1 MTAHRTRP
9 APAVSRAV
17 TRFSRLVLGGY
28 FRAVEVQ
35 GRPSLPSGGPI
46 LVVAN
51 HANGLLD
58 PLLVI
63 HAVERLPRFL
73 AKAVLWKPA
82 PLRPVLGGLGMLPVV
97 RRQDRVRTQASNA
110 DTFAAAQRA
119 LADGSMVA
127 IFPEGTA
134 HDEPHLLP
142 LRTGAAR
149 LALGARAEGA
159 TNLRI
164 VPVGLVFDDKLA
176 LRSRAL
182 AVIGPAIELDAW
194 VSARGEP
201 TVDDADRPAVEDLT
215 ARLARALTDV
225 VPTADSVE
233 EAWALATAADVVAR
247 QRDRVPLADLD
258 APRLSASALIRR
270 QLAAAP
276 ETARAAVKQAADRYG
291 RALTLAGLRDHDL
304 VSAEGSGRLVLRAV
318 LAAGRSIVLAPW
330 ALFGAVVNAVPYG
343 AVRGVGRI
351 ARKPA
356 AAGTVRVLVGV
367 VVFPAAWVL
376 AGVVAARRR
385 SRWVGV
391 AVGALGAA
399 CGYAAV
405 VEFERLAALRRS
417 WEGRR
422 RRLGLRHR
430 VEDLLAA
437 RQQLVASA
445 EAALDRQSES
455 LLDESAR

>member
-1 MTAHRTRP
+1 
-9 APAVSRAV
+9 VSRAV
-17 TRFSRLVLGGY
+17 TRLSRVVLGAY

-35 GRPSLPSGGPI
+35 GRPSLPGGGPV
-46 LVVAN
+46 LLVAN

-63 HAVERLPRFL
+63 HAAGQLPRFV
-73 AKAVLWKPA
+73 AKAVLWKPV
-82 PLRPVLGGLGMLPVV
+82 PLRPVLRGLGMLPVV
-97 RRQDRVRTQASNA
+97 RRQDRVRLRAGNA

-119 LADGSMVA
+119 LADGAMVA

-159 TNLRI
+159 SNLRI

-194 VSARGEP
+194 AVARGEP
-201 TVDDADRPAVEDLT
+201 TVDDTDRAAVEDLT
-215 ARLARALTDV
+215 ARLARALSDV

-247 QRDRVPLADLD
+247 QRGEAVDHELD
-258 APRLSASALIRR
+258 GPRLSTSALLRR

-276 ETARAAVKQAADRYG
+276 EATRAAVRHAADRYG
-291 RALTLAGLRDHDL
+291 RALIATGLRDHDL
-304 VSAEGSGRLVLRAV
+304 VSVEGSGRLVLRAV
-318 LAAGRSIVLAPW
+318 LAAGRSVALAPW
-330 ALFGAVVNAVPYG
+330 ALFGAVVNAAPYG
-343 AVRGVGRI
+343 AVRWVGRV

-356 AAGTVRVLVGV
+356 AAGTVRVVVGA
-367 VVFPAAWVL
+367 VVFPAAWL
-376 AGVVAARRR
+376 AAGLVAARRR
-385 SRWVGV
+385 SPWIGV

-399 CGYAAV
+399 SGYASV

-437 RQQLVASA
+437 RQHLVDST
-445 EAALDRQSES
+445 EAALGHQSKS